1 MNDNYS
7 DGIQKLYN
15 CVSKGLGML
24 MMPKDVREIIDK
36 EAKQIKMIDVDGG
49 MVGEIVETYP
59 GEQPIETVKALY
71 GRTCS
76 RLLYQE
82 MRKQE
87 NIEMVVDKAKALL
100 VSEES
105 VNSEEVD
112 EDWVSRFFD
121 SVQDVSNDDMQ
132 KLWGR
137 ILAGEIK
144 QPNSFS
150 LRCMDTLSKMTR
162 QEARLFESLR
172 PYIIK
177 YGGTWAIIRDDKLN
191 EKYKIDYE
199 KIISMAE
206 CGLMDSSAI
215 MSLTITV
222 KNPYPF
228 EIVYGGELLRTSNE
242 TERKMVFPIYKLT
255 QTGTELLHILDEKI
269 NEDYF
274 QDVARWL
281 AKRNGDVEFMM
292 HKIVSKNPD
301 GSLQYLVQGRKIEK
315 E

>member
-1 MNDNYS
+1 MDENYS
-7 DGIQKLYN
+7 NGIQKLYN

-24 MMPKDVREIIDK
+24 MMPKDVREIIDR
-36 EAKQIKMIDVDGG
+36 EAKQIEMIDTDGG
-49 MVGEIVETYP
+49 MVGEIVEAYQ
-59 GEQPIETVKALY
+59 GEQPIESVKALY

-87 NIEMVVDKAKALL
+87 NIEMVVDKAKTFLE
-100 VSEES
+100 SEECD
-105 VNSEEVD
+105 NSEDVD

-132 KLWGR
+132 RLWGR

-144 QPNSFS
+144 RPKSFS

-162 QEARLFESLR
+162 QEAMLFESLR

-177 YGGTWAIIRDDKLN
+177 YGRTWAIIRDDKLN
-191 EKYKIDYE
+191 EKYKIDYG

-215 MSLTITV
+215 MSLTIVV
-222 KNPYPF
+222 KKPYPL
-228 EIVYGGELLRTSNE
+228 EIVYGGEMLRASSE
-242 TERKMVFPIYKLT
+242 AERKVVFPIYKLT

-269 NEDYF
+269 NQDYF
-274 QDVARWL
+274 QDVAGWL

-292 HKIVSKNPD
+292 HKVVSKNPD
-301 GSLQYLVQGRKIEK
+301 GSIQYLVSGRKIEK

>member
-15 CVSKGLGML
+15 CISKGLGKL

-36 EAKQIKMIDVDGG
+36 EAKQIEMIDVDGG
-49 MVGEIVETYP
+49 MVGEIVEMYP

-162 QEARLFESLR
+162 QEAMLFESLR
-172 PYIIK
+172 PYIIQ
-177 YGGTWAIIRDDKLN
+177 YGGTWAIIKDEDLN
-191 EKYKIDYE
+191 EKYEINYE
-199 KIISMAE
+199 KILAMAE
-206 CGLMDSSAI
+206 CGLMDSSAT
-215 MSLTITV
+215 MTLTIKV
-222 KNPYPF
+222 QNQCPLK
-228 EIVYGGELLRTSNE
+228 IIYGGELLKTSNE
-242 TERKMVFPIYKLT
+242 DERKIVFPIYKLT
-255 QTGTELLHILDEKI
+255 QTGTELLNIIDEK
-269 NEDYF
+269 NNASYF

-292 HKIVSKNPD
+292 HKVVCKNPD
-301 GSLQYLVQGRKIEK
+301 GSFQYLVSGRKIEK